1 MMKILAPFFPIIK
14 KFKLF
19 FSLGVFLIAVGTV
32 IEIVLPIVLG
42 KAVDKLTSGA
52 NKSELFQLARIFFAL
67 IAVRAVS
74 ETLQAYVIQRTGQ
87 KVLHETRQL
96 VFEKILNLR
105 ISYFD
110 QNSTGRLMTR
120 LMNDIKS
127 VSELF
132 SASISV
138 LLLDTAVIIGT
149 IVAMLY
155 VSVSLTIAILIT
167 FPIAVYLIFYFGK
180 KLSEAYRVVR
190 KHLAEIN
197 SFMGENVAAI
207 ASVQRL
213 NAQTQREEKFEG
225 LVGKHTKAQF
235 ESVKVFALSQPVIG
249 MFNGI
254 SIASLLGLGGYWVL
268 EGKVTLGI
276 IVTFLGYIRNL
287 FQPIRDL
294 IEKYNTFLSSFVSL
308 ERITQILNEPDESV
322 LTGEK
327 QVVVLEHELEFKN
340 VFFKYP
346 TRETNAL
353 TEINFTLS
361 KGKKIAIVGPTGSGK
376 SSLIRLILKFYE
388 PTSGEILLDGK
399 SISEMDLKQYRKL
412 FGFVPQEVYVF
423 HGSIRENLTLGREKE
438 DKLLIDIANS
448 SGLWDVISTRGGLDF
463 EVMEGGTNLSMGERQ
478 LLCLTR
484 VLVLNPAVIVFDEAT
499 SNIDSI
505 LEAKLVNAI
514 EKSMQGR
521 SSIIIAH
528 RLSTIMQCD
537 EILVMECGQII
548 ERGGYSELRQKGGLF
563 TKFCRIYEGNTQ
575 PT

>member
-1 MMKILAPFFPIIK
+1 MKILTPFLPIIK
-14 KFKLF
+14 KFKYY
-19 FSLGVFLIAVGTV
+19 FSLGVLLIAIGTA
-32 IEIVLPIVLG
+32 IEIVLPTILG
-42 KAVDKLTSGA
+42 KAVDKITAGA
-52 NKSELFQLARIFFAL
+52 DKQELFQLGYIFLAL
-67 IAVRAVS
+67 ILVRAIS

-96 VFEKILNLR
+96 VFSKILSLKV
-105 ISYFD
+105 SYFD

-138 LLLDTAVIIGT
+138 LLLDSAVIIGT

-155 VSVSLTIAILIT
+155 VSVSFTLAILVT
-167 FPIAVYLIFYFGK
+167 FPVAVYLIFYFGN

-213 NAQTQREEKFEG
+213 NAEEQREEKFKG
-225 LVGKHTKAQF
+225 LVEKHTRAQF
-235 ESVKVFALSQPVIG
+235 QSVSVFALSQPVIG
-249 MFNGI
+249 MFNGL
-254 SIASLLGLGGYWVL
+254 SIATLLGLGGYWVI
-268 EGKVTLGI
+268 EGKITLGV

-308 ERITQILNEPDESV
+308 ERITQILNEKDESDY
-322 LTGEK
+322 LEK
-327 QVVVLEHELEFKN
+327 FKIHQMN
-340 VFFKYP
+340 NALVFKDVTFKYP
-346 TRETNAL
+346 SRDTNAL
-353 TEINFTLS
+353 SGIRLELT

-376 SSLIRLILKFYE
+376 SSLIRLLLRFYE
-388 PTSGEILLDGK
+388 PVSGQVLLDGTP
-399 SISEMDLKQYRKL
+399 IEQLDLKSYRQL

-423 HGSIRENLTLGREKE
+423 HGSIRENLTLGR
-438 DKLLIDIANS
+438 DKPDKFLLEIAQS
-448 SGLWDVISTRGGLDF
+448 SGLWEVIEQRGGLEL
-463 EVMEGGTNLSMGERQ
+463 EVMEGGANLSMGERQ

-484 VLVLNPAVIVFDEAT
+484 ILVLNPEIIVFDEAT

-505 LEAKLVNAI
+505 LEAKLVKAI
-514 EKSMQGR
+514 EKSMHGR

-537 EILVMECGQII
+537 EILVMEAGEIV
-548 ERGGYSELRQKGGLF
+548 ERGNYTELRNANGLF
-563 TKFCRIYEGNTQ
+563 TKFCRIYEGGTR
-575 PT
+575 